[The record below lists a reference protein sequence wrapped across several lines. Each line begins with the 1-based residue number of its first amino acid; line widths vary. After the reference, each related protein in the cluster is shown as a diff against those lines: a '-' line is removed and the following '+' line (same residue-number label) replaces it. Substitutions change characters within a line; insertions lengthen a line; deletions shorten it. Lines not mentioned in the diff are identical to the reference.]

1 MIGLSQYIN
10 ESVES
15 NLSNFNKEIESL
27 NNKFTKYTF
36 KLFDKNGEHLFVHDK
51 NSKDWYSS
59 LPDKFVLD
67 KWTIKDIVRTAPKL
81 SEAIY
86 VAVKTYELKDNQS
99 RINGTIKHYVCPVLT
114 NQGMFFNSDKECK
127 KFIKVVKSDLLPE
140 NREAKKYK
148 LTSMSLK
155 SFVDFLNNETDKGEY
170 YNYEHVDVQ
179 FAKWES

>member
-10 ESVES
+10 ESVEV

-27 NNKFTKYTF
+27 NKKFTKYTF

-127 KFIKVVKSDLLPE
+127 KFIKAVKSDLLPE

-148 LTSMSLK
+148 LVPMSLK

-170 YNYEHVDVQ
+170 YNYEHLDAQ
-179 FAKWES
+179 FAKWE

>member
-10 ESVES
+10 ESVEV

-27 NNKFTKYTF
+27 NKKFTKYTF

-127 KFIKVVKSDLLPE
+127 KFIKAVKSDLLPE

-148 LTSMSLK
+148 LTSMNLK
-155 SFVDFLNNETDKGEY
+155 SFVDFLNDETDKGEY
-170 YNYEHVDVQ
+170 YNYEHLDAQ
-179 FAKWES
+179 FAKWE

>member
-1 MIGLSQYIN
+1 MIGLSQYVN
-10 ESVES
+10 ESTEV
-15 NLSNFNKEIESL
+15 NLSDFNKEIESL

-36 KLFDKNGEHLFVHDK
+36 KLFDKNGEHLFVHGK
-51 NSKDWYSS
+51 NSKDWYSP

-67 KWTIKDIVRTAPKL
+67 KWTIKDIARTAPKL
-81 SEAIY
+81 SEVIY
-86 VAVKTYELKDNQS
+86 IAVKTYELKDNQS
-99 RINGTIKHYVCPVLT
+99 RINGIIKHCARPVLT

-127 KFIKVVKSDLLPE
+127 KFIKAVKSDLLPE

-155 SFVDFLNNETDKGEY
+155 SFVDFLNDETDKGGY
-170 YNYEHVDVQ
+170 YSYEHLDTQ

>member
-27 NNKFTKYTF
+27 NKKFTKYTF

-127 KFIKVVKSDLLPE
+127 KFIKAVKSDLLPE

-148 LTSMSLK
+148 LVPMSLK

-170 YNYEHVDVQ
+170 YNYEHLDAQ
-179 FAKWES
+179 FAKWE

>member
-1 MIGLSQYIN
+1 MIGLSRYIN
-10 ESVES
+10 ESVEA

-27 NNKFTKYTF
+27 NKKFTKYTF

-67 KWTIKDIVRTAPKL
+67 KWAIKDIVRTAPKL
-81 SEAIY
+81 SEEIY

-127 KFIKVVKSDLLPE
+127 KFIKAVKSDLLPE

-148 LTSMSLK
+148 LVPMSLK

-170 YNYEHVDVQ
+170 YNYEHLDTQ
-179 FAKWES
+179 FAKWE

>member
-10 ESVES
+10 ESVEP
-15 NLSNFNKEIESL
+15 NLSNLNKEIESL
-27 NNKFTKYTF
+27 NKKFTKYTF

-59 LPDKFVLD
+59 LLDKFVLD

-127 KFIKVVKSDLLPE
+127 KFIKVVKPDLLPE

-148 LTSMSLK
+148 LVPMSLK
-155 SFVDFLNNETDKGEY
+155 SFVDFLNDETDKGEY
-170 YNYEHVDVQ
+170 YNYEHLDTQ
-179 FAKWES
+179 FAKWE

>member
-27 NNKFTKYTF
+27 NKKFTKYTF

-59 LPDKFVLD
+59 LPDKFILD

-155 SFVDFLNNETDKGEY
+155 SFVDFLNDETDKGEY
-170 YNYEHVDVQ
+170 YNCEHLDTQ

>member
-27 NNKFTKYTF
+27 NKKFTKYTF

-127 KFIKVVKSDLLPE
+127 KFIKAVKSDLLPE

-148 LTSMSLK
+148 LTPMSLK
-155 SFVDFLNNETDKGEY
+155 SFVDFLNDETNKGEY
-170 YNYEHVDVQ
+170 YNYKHLDTQ
-179 FAKWES
+179 FTKWES

>member
-10 ESVES
+10 ESVEA

-27 NNKFTKYTF
+27 NKKFTKYTF

-51 NSKDWYSS
+51 NSKDWYSP

-99 RINGTIKHYVCPVLT
+99 RINGTIKYCARPVLT

-127 KFIKVVKSDLLPE
+127 KFIKAVKSDLLPE

-148 LTSMSLK
+148 LVPMSLK
-155 SFVDFLNNETDKGEY
+155 SFVDFLNDETDKGEY
-170 YNYEHVDVQ
+170 YNYEHLDAQ
-179 FAKWES
+179 FAKLES

>member
-10 ESVES
+10 ESVEV

-27 NNKFTKYTF
+27 NKKFTKYTF

-127 KFIKVVKSDLLPE
+127 KFIKAVKSDLLPE

-148 LTSMSLK
+148 LVPMSLK

-170 YNYEHVDVQ
+170 YNYEHLDAK
-179 FAKWES
+179 FAKWE

>member
-27 NNKFTKYTF
+27 NKKFTKYTF
-36 KLFDKNGEHLFVHDK
+36 KLFDNNGEHLFVHDK

-127 KFIKVVKSDLLPE
+127 KFIKAVKSDLLPE

-148 LTSMSLK
+148 LVPMSLK
-155 SFVDFLNNETDKGEY
+155 SFADFLNDETDKGEY
-170 YNYEHVDVQ
+170 YNYEHLDTQ
-179 FAKWES
+179 FAKWE

>member
-10 ESVES
+10 ESVEA

-27 NNKFTKYTF
+27 NKKFTKYTF

-81 SEAIY
+81 SEVIY

-127 KFIKVVKSDLLPE
+127 KFIKAVKSDLLPE

-148 LTSMSLK
+148 LVPMSLK
-155 SFVDFLNNETDKGEY
+155 SFVNFLNNETDKGEY
-170 YNYEHVDVQ
+170 YNYEHLDAQ
-179 FAKWES
+179 FAKWE

>member
-27 NNKFTKYTF
+27 NKKFTKYTF

-51 NSKDWYSS
+51 NSKDWYSP

-127 KFIKVVKSDLLPE
+127 KFIKAVKSDLLPE

-148 LTSMSLK
+148 LVPMSLK
-155 SFVDFLNNETDKGEY
+155 SFVDFLNGETDKGEY
-170 YNYEHVDVQ
+170 YNYKHLDTQ

>member
-27 NNKFTKYTF
+27 NKKFTKYTF

-155 SFVDFLNNETDKGEY
+155 SFVDFLNNEIDKGEY
-170 YNYEHVDVQ
+170 YNYEHLDTQ
-179 FAKWES
+179 FAK

>member
-27 NNKFTKYTF
+27 NKKFTKYTF

-99 RINGTIKHYVCPVLT
+99 RINGTIKYCARPVLT

-127 KFIKVVKSDLLPE
+127 KFIKAVKSNLLPE

-148 LTSMSLK
+148 LVPMSLK
-155 SFVDFLNNETDKGEY
+155 
-170 YNYEHVDVQ
+170 
-179 FAKWES
+179 

>member
-27 NNKFTKYTF
+27 NKKFTKYTF

-127 KFIKVVKSDLLPE
+127 KFIKVVKSDLMPE

-148 LTSMSLK
+148 LVPMSLK
-155 SFVDFLNNETDKGEY
+155 SFVDFLNDETDKGEY
-170 YNYEHVDVQ
+170 YNYEHLDTQ
-179 FAKWES
+179 FAKLES

>member
-10 ESVES
+10 ESVEA
-15 NLSNFNKEIESL
+15 NLSNFNNEIESL
-27 NNKFTKYTF
+27 NKKFTKYTF

-127 KFIKVVKSDLLPE
+127 KFIKAVKSDLLPE

-148 LTSMSLK
+148 LVPMSLK

-170 YNYEHVDVQ
+170 YNYEHLDTQ
-179 FAKWES
+179 FAKLE

>member
-27 NNKFTKYTF
+27 NKKFTKYTF

-59 LPDKFVLD
+59 LPDKFILD

-81 SEAIY
+81 SETIY

-99 RINGTIKHYVCPVLT
+99 RINGTIKYCARPVLT

-127 KFIKVVKSDLLPE
+127 KFIKAVKSNLLPE
-140 NREAKKYK
+140 NREAKGTYR
-148 LTSMSLK
+148 LCRIC
-155 SFVDFLNNETDKGEY
+155 
-170 YNYEHVDVQ
+170 
-179 FAKWES
+179 ESADGRARKAQA

>member
-27 NNKFTKYTF
+27 NKKFTKYTF

-51 NSKDWYSS
+51 NSKDWYSP

-99 RINGTIKHYVCPVLT
+99 RINGTIKYCARPVLT

-127 KFIKVVKSDLLPE
+127 KFIKAVKSNLLPE

-148 LTSMSLK
+148 LVPMSLK
-155 SFVDFLNNETDKGEY
+155 SFVDFLNDETNKGEY
-170 YNYEHVDVQ
+170 YSYVHLDT
-179 FAKWES
+179 

>member
-27 NNKFTKYTF
+27 NKKFTKYTF

-59 LPDKFVLD
+59 LPDKFILD

-99 RINGTIKHYVCPVLT
+99 RINGTIKHYVFPVLT

-127 KFIKVVKSDLLPE
+127 KFIKAVKSDLLPE

-155 SFVDFLNNETDKGEY
+155 SFVDFLNDETDKGEY
-170 YNYEHVDVQ
+170 YNYKHLDAQ

>member
-27 NNKFTKYTF
+27 NKKFTKYTF

-99 RINGTIKHYVCPVLT
+99 RINGTIKHYECPVLT

-127 KFIKVVKSDLLPE
+127 KFIKAVKSDLLPE

-148 LTSMSLK
+148 LNSMSLK

-170 YNYEHVDVQ
+170 YNYEHLDVQ
-179 FAKWES
+179 FVKWES

>member
-27 NNKFTKYTF
+27 NKKFTKYTF

-99 RINGTIKHYVCPVLT
+99 RINGTIKHYVCPVFT

-127 KFIKVVKSDLLPE
+127 KFIKAVKSDLLPE

-148 LTSMSLK
+148 LVPMSLK

-170 YNYEHVDVQ
+170 YNYEHLDAQ
-179 FAKWES
+179 FAKWE

>member
-10 ESVES
+10 ESVEV

-27 NNKFTKYTF
+27 NKKFTKYTF

-99 RINGTIKHYVCPVLT
+99 RINGTIKYCVRPVLT

-127 KFIKVVKSDLLPE
+127 KFIKAVKSDLLPE

-148 LTSMSLK
+148 LVSMSLK

-170 YNYEHVDVQ
+170 YNYEHLDAQ
-179 FAKWES
+179 FAKWE

>member
-15 NLSNFNKEIESL
+15 NLSNFNKEIENL
-27 NNKFTKYTF
+27 NKKFTKYTF

-127 KFIKVVKSDLLPE
+127 KFIKAVKSDLLPE

-148 LTSMSLK
+148 LAPMSLK
-155 SFVDFLNNETDKGEY
+155 SFVDFLNDETNKGEY
-170 YNYEHVDVQ
+170 YNYKHLDTQ
-179 FAKWES
+179 FTKWES

>member
-27 NNKFTKYTF
+27 NKKFTKYTF

-99 RINGTIKHYVCPVLT
+99 RINGTIKYCARPVLT

-148 LTSMSLK
+148 LVPMSLK

-170 YNYEHVDVQ
+170 YNYEHLDAQ
-179 FAKWES
+179 FAKWE

>member
-10 ESVES
+10 ESVEA

-27 NNKFTKYTF
+27 NKKFTKYTF

-99 RINGTIKHYVCPVLT
+99 RINGTIKHCARPVLT

-127 KFIKVVKSDLLPE
+127 KFIKAVKSNLLPE

-148 LTSMSLK
+148 LVPMSLK
-155 SFVDFLNNETDKGEY
+155 SFVDFLNDETNKGE
-170 YNYEHVDVQ
+170 
-179 FAKWES
+179 

>member
-27 NNKFTKYTF
+27 NKKFTKYTF

-99 RINGTIKHYVCPVLT
+99 RINGIIKYCARPVLT

-127 KFIKVVKSDLLPE
+127 KFIKAVKLDLLPE

-148 LTSMSLK
+148 LAPMSLK
-155 SFVDFLNNETDKGEY
+155 SFVDFLNDETNKGEY
-170 YNYEHVDVQ
+170 YNYKHLDTQ
-179 FAKWES
+179 FTKWES

>member
-1 MIGLSQYIN
+1 M
-10 ESVES
+10 
-15 NLSNFNKEIESL
+15 SNFNKEIESL
-27 NNKFTKYTF
+27 NKKFTKYTF
-36 KLFDKNGEHLFVHDK
+36 KLFDNNGEHLFVHDK

-170 YNYEHVDVQ
+170 YNYEHLDTQ
-179 FAKWES
+179 FAKWE

>member
-15 NLSNFNKEIESL
+15 NLSNFNKEIENL
-27 NNKFTKYTF
+27 NKKFTKYTF

-51 NSKDWYSS
+51 NSKDWYSP

-99 RINGTIKHYVCPVLT
+99 RINGTIKHYICPVLT

-127 KFIKVVKSDLLPE
+127 KFIKAVKSNLLPE

-148 LTSMSLK
+148 VAPMSLK
-155 SFVDFLNNETDKGEY
+155 SFVYFLNDETNKGEY
-170 YNYEHVDVQ
+170 YNYKHLDTQ

>member
-10 ESVES
+10 ESVEV

-27 NNKFTKYTF
+27 NKKFTKYTF

-59 LPDKFVLD
+59 LLDKFVLD

-127 KFIKVVKSDLLPE
+127 KFIKAVKSDLLPE

-148 LTSMSLK
+148 LVPMSLK

-170 YNYEHVDVQ
+170 YNYEHLDAQ
-179 FAKWES
+179 FAKWE

>member
-10 ESVES
+10 ESVEA

-27 NNKFTKYTF
+27 NKKFTKYTF

-99 RINGTIKHYVCPVLT
+99 RINGIIKYCARPVLT

-127 KFIKVVKSDLLPE
+127 KFIKAVKSYLLPE
-140 NREAKKYK
+140 NRKAKKYK
-148 LTSMSLK
+148 LAPMSLK
-155 SFVDFLNNETDKGEY
+155 SFVDFLNDETNKGEY
-170 YNYEHVDVQ
+170 YNYKHLDTQ

>member
-15 NLSNFNKEIESL
+15 NLSNFNKEIEIL
-27 NNKFTKYTF
+27 NKKFTKYTF

-127 KFIKVVKSDLLPE
+127 KFIKVVKSDLMPE

-148 LTSMSLK
+148 LVPMSLK
-155 SFVDFLNNETDKGEY
+155 SFVDFLNDETDKGEY
-170 YNYEHVDVQ
+170 YNYEHLDTQ
-179 FAKWES
+179 FAKLES

>member
-10 ESVES
+10 ESVET

-27 NNKFTKYTF
+27 NKKFTKYTF

-99 RINGTIKHYVCPVLT
+99 RINGTIKYCARPVLT

-127 KFIKVVKSDLLPE
+127 KFIKEVKSDLLPE

-148 LTSMSLK
+148 LAHMSWK
-155 SFVDFLNNETDKGEY
+155 SFVDFLNDETNKGDY
-170 YNYEHVDVQ
+170 YDYEQVDTQV
-179 FAKWES
+179 AKWES

>member
-27 NNKFTKYTF
+27 NKKFTKYTF

-170 YNYEHVDVQ
+170 YNYEHLDTQ
-179 FAKWES
+179 FAK

>member
-15 NLSNFNKEIESL
+15 NLSNFNKEIENL
-27 NNKFTKYTF
+27 NKKFTKYTF

-51 NSKDWYSS
+51 NSKDWYSP

-99 RINGTIKHYVCPVLT
+99 RINGTIKYCARPVLT

-127 KFIKVVKSDLLPE
+127 KFIKAVKSDLLPE

-148 LTSMSLK
+148 LASMSLK
-155 SFVDFLNNETDKGEY
+155 SFVDFLNDETNKGEY
-170 YNYEHVDVQ
+170 YNYKHLDTQ
-179 FAKWES
+179 FAKWE

>member
-10 ESVES
+10 ESVEA

-27 NNKFTKYTF
+27 NKKFTKYTF

-67 KWTIKDIVRTAPKL
+67 KWTIKDIIRTAPKL

-127 KFIKVVKSDLLPE
+127 KFIKAVKSDLLPE

-170 YNYEHVDVQ
+170 YNYEHLDAQ
-179 FAKWES
+179 FAKWE

>member
-27 NNKFTKYTF
+27 NKKFTKYTF

-99 RINGTIKHYVCPVLT
+99 RINGTIKYCARPVLT

-127 KFIKVVKSDLLPE
+127 KFIKAVKSDLLPE

-148 LTSMSLK
+148 LAPMSLK
-155 SFVDFLNNETDKGEY
+155 SFVDFLNDETNKGEY
-170 YNYEHVDVQ
+170 YNYKHLDTQ
-179 FAKWES
+179 FTKWES

>member
-10 ESVES
+10 ESVEA
-15 NLSNFNKEIESL
+15 NLSNFNKEIENL
-27 NNKFTKYTF
+27 NKKFTKYTF

-99 RINGTIKHYVCPVLT
+99 RINGTIKYYACPVLT

-127 KFIKVVKSDLLPE
+127 KFIKAVKSDLLPE

-155 SFVDFLNNETDKGEY
+155 SFADFLNDETDKGEY
-170 YNYEHVDVQ
+170 HNYEHLDTQ